1 MQARK
6 FTVFNYASYCKK
18 LGMSTHRN
26 SSLRPLDIRAS
37 LFVLECEN
45 NSVYLLCSQNASM
58 DLEHFRQGTGSTF
71 CQANRFTGNVLE
83 VHLCPDNMKATAE
96 SLAEAYRGRGYTV
109 CSEAE
114 MSHIQL
120 GTNVLLRRAPV
131 RVNCHTYVL
140 ELQPLPGTDYP
151 ALYVGKSQDLTKRW
165 ANHWEGTAAKWTDRY
180 KPVRVQRID
189 LDRGESYDQS
199 RTHEDDVTLALMREM
214 MAKHGPQA
222 WNSVRGGRWTRMDM
236 ERPAQL

>member
-1 MQARK
+1 MHANAK
-6 FTVFNYASYCKK
+6 AY
-18 LGMSTHRN
+18 MSTHRN

-45 NSVYLLCSQNASM
+45 NSVYILCSQNASM

-83 VHLCPDNMKATAE
+83 VYLCPDNMKATVE
-96 SLAEAYRGRGYTV
+96 SLAEVYRERGYTV

-114 MSHIQL
+114 MSPIEL

-140 ELQPLPGTDYP
+140 ELQPLPGTDFP
-151 ALYVGKSQDLTKRW
+151 ALYIGKSQDLTKRW
-165 ANHWEGTAAKWTDRY
+165 ANHWNGTAAKWTDRY

-189 LDRGESYDQS
+189 MDRGESYDQS
-199 RTHEDDVTLALMREM
+199 RSHEDYVTLTLMREM
-214 MAKHGPQA
+214 VAKHGQDG
-222 WNSVRGGRWTRMDM
+222 WNSVRGGRFTRLDM
-236 ERPAQL
+236 GRPTQL